1 MARGSEAEHKY
12 PVPLTTHQLWIV
24 SLCAP
29 VNRGSDASRTTLY
42 PFKRIDDE
50 RARRWLTENWEIPS
64 HAKLLDALGGLA
76 QRGYRA
82 QIADRFGL
90 SPLAWDIALYV
101 DVVRNGFA
109 AGHVDEPEAW
119 RLLWSV
125 VQPAATTYGSWKAYA
140 DDYLLGR
147 IVWMGMLRGTPDEDF
162 PAPQEVSDD
171 HIRDL
176 LEAPDSPWN
185 MVPWQAINEPD
196 RPAGRP

>member
-119 RLLWSV
+119 RLVRAYGTRVDRVLGRAKTREEIAPFFGPLS
-125 VQPAATTYGSWKAYA
+125 AAEVRYLMKEEWARTA
-140 DDYLLGR
+140 DDILWRRSKLGLK
-147 IVWMGMLRGTPDEDF
+147 VTPGAT
-162 PAPQEVSDD
+162 PSG
-171 HIRDL
+171 
-176 LEAPDSPWN
+176 S
-185 MVPWQAINEPD
+185 
-196 RPAGRP
+196 